1 MLDTK
6 LNTKLD
12 PQLED
17 LAWEIMI
24 VSVFRNTE
32 RQTLNL
38 IASLVGVVSSEEASL
53 LITHIFKLVRK
64 GIIYIPEARLEIFHE
79 APELVDVYFIHDDFD
94 SCMRGLVQE
103 LDALRLEM
111 KRLVEKTVIPQKFF
125 IDLKNWSQGKYV
137 F

>member
-1 MLDTK
+1 MLDTE
-6 LNTKLD
+6 LD
-12 PQLED
+12 PLVEN

-38 IASLVGVVSSEEASL
+38 LASLVGVVEPEEASL
-53 LITHIFKLVRK
+53 LITHIFKLVKK

-79 APELVDVYFIHDDFD
+79 APELIDVYFIHDDFD

-103 LDALRLEM
+103 LETLKLEM
-111 KRLVEKTVIPQKFF
+111 KRLEERKIIPEKFF